1 MRIQTQDVEPVS
13 DFERVRIILERE
25 FLEAVHR
32 RDIAS
37 NRFADV
43 NKDIPSGLPHPDGA
57 QRIYNASREYSAALK
72 GLSRSLQR
80 LTDFREFRI
89 VPEDLKPHG

>member
-1 MRIQTQDVEPVS
+1 MEPES
-13 DFERVRIILERE
+13 DYERVRTILEQE
-25 FLEAVHR
+25 FLESIHR

-37 NRFADV
+37 SRFTDV
-43 NKDIPSGLPHPDGA
+43 HDGT
-57 QRIYNASREYSAALK
+57 QGIYNASREYSAALK

>member
-1 MRIQTQDVEPVS
+1 MELES
-13 DFERVRIILERE
+13 DYERVRTILERE

-37 NRFADV
+37 SRFADV
-43 NKDIPSGLPHPDGA
+43 QKDIPSGLPHSDGT
-57 QRIYNASREYSAALK
+57 QRIYNASREYSTALK
-72 GLSRSLQR
+72 GLSRALQR